1 MRFKFTGNAHA
12 ETDESKKGYY
22 NRSGTTK
29 NGQPYSSVSL
39 SVASSANNRG
49 YVECFGMKQ
58 DPIKTFDTDGKKIDI
73 DWDDRESEGVL
84 KTVRSF
90 SKSVMN
96 FTEEGRKEFIAS
108 KDVADFIIEHIFEL
122 DKKKVTITGQ
132 VQKDFYNGAARD
144 RFVIS
149 SIFVADDSVKTGL
162 NIMGD
167 FFFTKDS
174 MDTSDWKKEKKLI
187 IDGYTKEYVATE
199 KKQMYVPRQLIF
211 DCSKIDFDNEKH
223 VNLVNY
229 RLSQIGLALDGDSIK
244 NNLKAKKVY
253 KIAVIISYTNGQ
265 EEIAFDEK
273 ELTENQK
280 TAIELGLKTLD
291 DFKPKGKIY
300 GDRKVEYKLVDF
312 DLRDDYADG
321 CVEIEDTLSEFE
333 DEIYIPAEPEDESD
347 AFMNKPVEKKS
358 KAKAAPKEEEEESED
373 DDDDDLDLFN

>member
-22 NRSGTTK
+22 NRSGTAK

-58 DPIKTFDTDGKKIDI
+58 DPIHTFDTDGKKIDI

-84 KTVRSF
+84 KTVRS
-90 SKSVMN
+90 KNVLN

-108 KDVADFIIEHIFEL
+108 KDVADFIIDHIFEL

-149 SIFVADDSVKTGL
+149 SIFVAEDSVKNGL
-162 NIMGD
+162 NILGD

-174 MDTSDWKKEKKLI
+174 MDTSEWKKEKKLI
-187 IDGYTKEYVATE
+187 IDGYTKEYVSSE

-211 DCSKIDFDNEKH
+211 DCSKIDFDNDKH
-223 VNLVNY
+223 VSLVNY
-229 RLSQIGLALDGDSIK
+229 RLAQIGLALDGDSIK

-273 ELTENQK
+273 ELTENQR
-280 TAIELGLKTLD
+280 TAIDLGLKTLD
-291 DFKPKGKIY
+291 DFRPKGKIY

-321 CVEIEDTLSEFE
+321 CIEIDDTLSEFE
-333 DEIYIPAEPEDESD
+333 DEIYIPAEPENEEDV
-347 AFMNKPVEKKS
+347 FINKPTEKNAETKDDDD
-358 KAKAAPKEEEEESED
+358 EEE
-373 DDDDDLDLFN
+373 DDDLDLFN

>member
-22 NRSGTTK
+22 NRSGTAK
-29 NGQPYSSVSL
+29 SGQPYSSVSL

-58 DPIKTFDTDGKKIDI
+58 DPIKTLDTGGNKINI

-84 KTVRSF
+84 KTVRS
-90 SKSVMN
+90 KNVLN

-108 KDVADFIIEHIFEL
+108 KDVADFIIDHIFEL

-199 KKQMYVPRQLIF
+199 KKQMYVPRQLVF

-229 RLSQIGLALDGDSIK
+229 RLAQIGLALDGDSIK

-273 ELTENQK
+273 ELTENQR

-347 AFMNKPVEKKS
+347 AFMNKPEEKKS
-358 KAKAAPKEEEEESED
+358 KAKAAPKEEEESE
-373 DDDDDLDLFN
+373 DDDDLDLFN